1 MWIFRYARFVRV
13 WQGGKRSSAR
23 SHSRQSY
30 GSQKLAARWQ
40 PKSPKPQKLRKFVE
54 RCRQLGSVLLLL
66 ITTPILIAQVAVIG
80 VVVVVVVF
88 IAISLPRTFGELA
101 RAVRAATSNGKADSP
116 SKHTR
121 GGEVR
126 QAGYDKKISATRE
139 SASTRSD
146 DLRRRLNELRSVRTG
161 HPAHRP
167 QKLGGQYGK

>member
-1 MWIFRYARFVRV
+1 MWVFRYARFVRV

-23 SHSRQSY
+23 SQSRQSY

-54 RCRQLGSVLLLL
+54 RCRRIGSVLLLL
-66 ITTPILIAQVAVIG
+66 ITTPILFVQLGFIVLA
-80 VVVVVVVF
+80 VVVVV
-88 IAISLPRTFGELA
+88 IITISLPRTFGELA
-101 RAVRAATSNGKADSP
+101 RAYRVATSNGKADRP

-126 QAGYDKKISATRE
+126 QAGYDKMISATRFG
-139 SASTRSD
+139 ASTRSD
-146 DLRRRLNELRSVRTG
+146 DLRRRLNELRSVGTG

-167 QKLGGQYGK
+167 RNVGGQYGK